1 MYHMKERLEEESGP
15 FKDRPS
21 CQQYEQWILS
31 AGKKI
36 RGSKKKE
43 ITARRLGNGTAGTT
57 SGTDTAT
64 NSAYTTPSTSRFTK
78 LAGPGTVDSTNNSA
92 NNSRYTK
99 LSNHSINIFAEIF
112 AENDD
117 LIWPLQLVDSR
128 DKEQFKVLFPLLYKL
143 PHTVMYYLDELIF
156 PEVLQYQNLKLST
169 CGMLYAVYMLYCVL
183 VCICMC
189 L

>member
-64 NSAYTTPSTSRFTK
+64 NSAYTTPSTSRFTI
-78 LAGPGTVDSTNNSA
+78 LAGPGGAGTAVDSASNSA
-92 NNSRYTK
+92 SNSRYAK

-169 CGMLYAVYMLYCVL
+169 CG
-183 VCICMC
+183 
-189 L
+189 